1 MPLIAISGSQGTG
14 KTTLIDALPYEKIT
28 RKTSRSI
35 LSEWGVTLSQ
45 VNNDRPLTIKFQDEI
60 LQRKIEDEWEATES
74 DQVFITE
81 RTYADLFV
89 YALVAIGKDNE
100 YSDWLDDYYDRCALA
115 QKRYGWVLYLTG
127 GHFRPVYDGVRGVN
141 EHYSWMV
148 DTCMLEYTRRMS
160 DGDVSIIDTPSLTD
174 RIERVT
180 GFCDRYQHINKV

>member
-14 KTTLIDALPYEKIT
+14 KSTLIDALPYNKIT

-60 LQRKIEDEWEATES
+60 LRRKIEDEQDAADSSE
-74 DQVFITE
+74 VFVTE
-81 RTYADLFV
+81 RTYTDLFV

-100 YSDWLDDYYDRCALA
+100 YSDWLDEYYDRCAAA
-115 QKRYGWVLYLTG
+115 QDKYFDVFYLTG

-148 DTCMLEYTRRMS
+148 DACMLEYTRRMS
-160 DGDVSIIDTPSLTD
+160 GDGWTVINTPDLQRRVDTVTSIVDSQTK
-174 RIERVT
+174 
-180 GFCDRYQHINKV
+180 HN

>member
-14 KTTLIDALPYEKIT
+14 KSTLINALPYNNIT

-60 LQRKIEDEWEATES
+60 LQRKIEDEWEAADSSEMY
-74 DQVFITE
+74 VTE
-81 RTYADLFV
+81 RTFADLFV

-100 YSDWLDDYYDRCALA
+100 YSDWLDDYYLRCEEA
-115 QKRYGWVLYLTG
+115 QHRYGWVLYLTA
-127 GHFRPVYDGVRGVN
+127 GHFKPVYDGVRAVN
-141 EHYSWMV
+141 QHYSWMV

-160 DGDVSIIDTPSLTD
+160 NGDVSIIDTPSLEE
-174 RIERVT
+174 RVARVT
-180 GFCDRYQHINKV
+180 GFCDRFQHINK